1 MAWLVAFEEAEVM
14 KLKVL
19 ILFLLVTFHLESA
32 TLKDLKE
39 KENVFEAGLLL
50 SGLDNGIHFL
60 EPEDDMQRHLLL
72 GIHGGGSLGYEWVY
86 PLSTLDSPSNLVTYF
101 KWSPLVLNCLAEDTE
116 FLINFLETQGQSYET
131 ITILGHSLGGVLL
144 GKVLESVNTKVPIV
158 AHIIASPLAGIAPTN
173 KICEYQPPKAIQENI
188 ELYEWRTIKRLDGVF
203 LALPF
208 DPQVV
213 DIKGSI
219 ATRLPERY
227 KENKLGHNWSI
238 SWVADEISKR

>member
-1 MAWLVAFEEAEVM
+1 MAWPVAFEEAKVM
-14 KLKVL
+14 KLRAF

-101 KWSPLVLNCLAEDTE
+101 KWSPLVLLS
-116 FLINFLETQGQSYET
+116 LI
-131 ITILGHSLGGVLL
+131 
-144 GKVLESVNTKVPIV
+144 
-158 AHIIASPLAGIAPTN
+158 HI
-173 KICEYQPPKAIQENI
+173 
-188 ELYEWRTIKRLDGVF
+188 
-203 LALPF
+203 
-208 DPQVV
+208 
-213 DIKGSI
+213 
-219 ATRLPERY
+219 
-227 KENKLGHNWSI
+227 
-238 SWVADEISKR
+238 

>member
-1 MAWLVAFEEAEVM
+1 M
-14 KLKVL
+14 
-19 ILFLLVTFHLESA
+19 
-32 TLKDLKE
+32 
-39 KENVFEAGLLL
+39 
-50 SGLDNGIHFL
+50 
-60 EPEDDMQRHLLL
+60 
-72 GIHGGGSLGYEWVY
+72 
-86 PLSTLDSPSNLVTYF
+86 TYF

-188 ELYEWRTIKRLDGVF
+188 ELYEWRTIKKIRWSIFGT
-203 LALPF
+203 AF

-227 KENKLGHNWSI
+227 IKKI
-238 SWVADEISKR
+238 SWGTIGQLVG